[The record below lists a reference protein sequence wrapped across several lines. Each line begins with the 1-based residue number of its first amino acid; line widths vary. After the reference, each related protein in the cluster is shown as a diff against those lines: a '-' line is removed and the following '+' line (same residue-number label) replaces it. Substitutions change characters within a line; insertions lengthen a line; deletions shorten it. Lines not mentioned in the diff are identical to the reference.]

1 MKKTILWFLLFL
13 NIIFNSSCNSHSRT
27 FYLDAVDGADTNNG
41 LSPKGAWR
49 TMVKIKEVRLAAG
62 DKILFKGGQTF
73 IGSLKLEY
81 VFGKVGLPVLIST
94 YGGNRAMLYSGD
106 STAVLVKN
114 CEFVVVK
121 NLILFGSGRLHG
133 NNSNGGDF
141 SLCSNLNVD
150 SLEASGYL
158 FSGIQVTGGKNIRMT
173 NVYAHDNGF
182 CGIHVTSDQTG
193 RDNSPNKTVR
203 NVYIGHSVA
212 KNNPGCPAIKNNHSG
227 NGILVGGVTNGLI
240 EYCEAMN
247 NGWDMPREGNGPVGI
262 WIYMS
267 DSVVIQHCYSHH
279 NKTSTKGADG
289 GGFDFDGGVTN
300 SILQYNLSLYNE
312 GAGYGMFQYAG
323 AKAWNNNIVRYNISY
338 HDGIKN
344 GQSGIF
350 MWCDPAAIPMKNLH
364 SYNNTVVNKYG
375 HGVNF
380 LPGLYENFVFENNIF
395 LITDSTDEF
404 TGGEFTGASF
414 DKNLYWNSFNSH
426 AGLKQPKIRLDAN
439 PVVSDP
445 MILMRNSDAL
455 ENLNSKTINS
465 IAYFN
470 LKHVSPALK
479 SGKLIEK
486 NGVRDYWGNEV
497 SNFEKPNIGADG
509 TSSYSS
515 GTEWIST
522 TENDAWI
529 HENNPVISRDKV
541 RFDAAVDTSA
551 TLQTIE
557 GFGACFNELGWTS
570 LKVLSEYDRNA
581 ILKEL
586 FEPDFGANFN
596 ICRMPVGANDFS
608 LDWYSYNE
616 TEGDFKMKKF
626 SIENDNETLI
636 PFIKSAANQNPKL
649 KIWASPWS
657 PPSWMKWNKH
667 YACAVP
673 NGSLAKN
680 FQNNLPP
687 DRQGKE
693 GTNMFIQEDKYFQAY
708 ALYFSKFI
716 EEYKKQGIHISM
728 VMPQNEFNSCQ
739 IFPSCTWTVYGLATF
754 IGKYLGPAMEKQSV
768 ELMFGTMERP
778 AEALVDTIINDPLA
792 GKYIKG
798 VGFQWA
804 GKDAIPGIHKRYPD
818 MKLYQTE
825 QECGDG
831 KNDWKH
837 CLHVWN
843 LMKHYI
849 KNGTS
854 AYLYWNI
861 SLAEGGYSRWGWQ
874 QNSLI
879 SVDTL
884 KGTFRYNHEFYLLKH
899 VSHYVKPGAKL
910 LQTEGPFNELLAF
923 KNPDKSVVI
932 VAFNNSN
939 EPRELTLKIGNETII
954 STTKANSFNTIF
966 VKK

>member
-1 MKKTILWFLLFL
+1 MLFL
-13 NIIFNSSCNSHSRT
+13 SGYSFGAIYYI
-27 FYLDAVDGADTNNG
+27 DAIDGNDNRDG
-41 LSPKGAWR
+41 LSPQNAWQTLEKASKGDYQ
-49 TMVKIKEVRLAAG
+49 AG
-62 DKILFKGGQTF
+62 DKILLKGGQTF
-73 IGSLKLEY
+73 TGSLILNS
-81 VFGKVGLPVLIST
+81 VSGQPGSPILISSF
-94 YGGNRAMLYSGD
+94 GGERAIISSGD
-106 STAVLVKN
+106 SAAVLANN
-114 CEFVVVK
+114 CDFMVVK
-121 NLILFGSGRLHG
+121 NLVCIGSGRLSG
-133 NNSNGGDF
+133 NYASGIDF
-141 SLCSNLNVD
+141 RQCRNLIID
-150 SLEASGYL
+150 SIDVSGYL
-158 FSGIQVTGGKNIRMT
+158 YSGINTKGGSDIRIT
-173 NVYAHDNGF
+173 NVYSHENGS
-182 CGIHVTSDQTG
+182 CGINVSAG
-193 RDNSPNKTVR
+193 SSGNDNSQKSVLR
-203 NVYIGHSVA
+203 NVYIGYSVA
-212 KNNPGCPAIKNNHSG
+212 ENNPGCPAIKNNHSG
-227 NGILVGGVTNGLI
+227 NGILVGGVTNATI

-300 SILQYNLSLYNE
+300 SILQYNFSMYNE

-323 AKAWNNNIVRYNISY
+323 AKVWNNNIVRYNISY
-338 HDGIKN
+338 HDGVKN

-364 SYNNTVVNKYG
+364 AYNNTVVNKYG

-380 LPGLYENFVFENNIF
+380 LPGKYENFVFENNIF
-395 LITDSTDEF
+395 LVTDSTDEF
-404 TGGEFTGASF
+404 TGGEFTGALF
-414 DKNLYWNSFNSH
+414 DQNLYWNSFH
-426 AGLKQPKIRLDAN
+426 AQSDLEQPKIRLDAN
-439 PVVSDP
+439 PALADP
-445 MILMRNSDAL
+445 LILMPSSDAL
-455 ENLNSKTINS
+455 EKLNPKTINT
-465 IAYFN
+465 IAYFK
-470 LKHVSPALK
+470 LKPESPALK
-479 SGKLIEK
+479 AGKLIENSGEK
-486 NGVRDYWGNEV
+486 DFWGDKVTDKVN
-497 SNFEKPNIGADG
+497 PNLGADG
-509 TSSYSS
+509 ISSFANKI
-515 GTEWIST
+515 EWVST
-522 TENDAWI
+522 TENESWI
-529 HENNPVISRDKV
+529 SEKKPTISLDKV
-541 RFDAAVDTSA
+541 RFDVLIDTST
-551 TLQTIE
+551 TLQSIE

-570 LKVLSEYDRNA
+570 LKALSENDRNS

-586 FEPDFGANFN
+586 FTPDFGANFN

-608 LDWYSYNE
+608 RDWYSYNE

-626 SIENDNETLI
+626 SIENDNATLI
-636 PFIKSAANQNPKL
+636 PFIKSAVNQNSEL

-693 GTNMFIQEDKYFQAY
+693 GTNMFIQEDKYFKAY

-739 IFPSCTWTVYGLATF
+739 IFPSCTWTASGLAAF
-754 IGKYLGPAMEKQSV
+754 IGKYLGPAMEKQNV
-768 ELMFGTMERP
+768 ELMFGTMERR
-778 AEALVDTIINDPLA
+778 AEALVDTIINDPLS

-837 CLHVWN
+837 CLHSWD

-849 KNGTS
+849 KNGAS
-854 AYLYWNI
+854 AYMYWNI

-884 KGTFRYNHEFYLLKH
+884 NGTFRYSHEYYLMKH
-899 VSHYVKPGAKL
+899 VSHFVKPGAKL
-910 LQTEGPFNELLAF
+910 LQTGGHFDDVLAF
-923 KNPDKSVVI
+923 INPDKSVV
-932 VAFNNSN
+932 VVSFNNSD
-939 EPRELTLKIGNETII
+939 EPRELTLKIGNETIV
-954 STTKANSFNTIF
+954 SSLKANSFNTIL